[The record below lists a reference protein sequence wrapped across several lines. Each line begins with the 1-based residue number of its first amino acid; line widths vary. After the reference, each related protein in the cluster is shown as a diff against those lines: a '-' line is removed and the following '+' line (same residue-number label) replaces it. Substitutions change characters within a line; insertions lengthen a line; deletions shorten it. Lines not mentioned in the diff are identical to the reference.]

1 MAGSS
6 IRPGVG
12 ALRVWRRNFESWK
25 RFSGSFLV
33 AALGNPIFYLAS
45 IGYGLGRFVA
55 NIDGLPYAVF
65 LTPGILATAAMNS
78 ASFETTFGSFTR
90 LHEQNTYAA
99 ILATPCSVADIVA
112 GDLLWAATKSAL
124 AVFFVLIVTGAAGLL
139 PSWLALG
146 TLPVAFLSGLTFAAL
161 GMIATARAGSYAFF
175 DYYFTLGISVMVFF
189 CGVFFPLASLPVWAQ
204 DVAWFLPLTHAVRLS
219 RSLVAGAP
227 TGAMIADVAWLVT
240 VAVAGFVVAERLIR
254 RRLIL

>member
-90 LHEQNTYAA
+90 LHEQNTFAA

-227 TGAMIADVAWLVT
+227 SGAMIADVAWLVT
-240 VAVAGFVVAERLIR
+240 VAVVGFVVAERLIR